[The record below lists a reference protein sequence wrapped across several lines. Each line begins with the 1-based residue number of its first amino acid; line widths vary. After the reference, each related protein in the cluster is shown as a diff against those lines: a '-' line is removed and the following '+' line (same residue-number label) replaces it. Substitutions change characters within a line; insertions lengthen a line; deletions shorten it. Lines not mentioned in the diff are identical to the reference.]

1 MKWIL
6 IILMMITVSCK
17 TKQNVI
23 SSSKMQDSVLYIE
36 KTVIDTI
43 YIQPSTVT
51 ATIPVS
57 QIKDTIIINHS
68 KGQATAKLIIKNGK
82 INCEAY
88 CDSIYKLY
96 LNTTKT
102 YHRSSFNDEN
112 KNITEKQHCNRW
124 FWFALGVLAAFIST
138 IFLGI
143 IIFKFK

>member
-6 IILMMITVSCK
+6 IILIMITVSCK

-51 ATIPVS
+51 ATIPAS
-57 QIKDTIIINHS
+57 QIKDTSIIMHS
-68 KGQATAKLIIKNGK
+68 KGQATAKLIIKNGN

-88 CDSIYKLY
+88 CDSLYKIY

-102 YHRSSFNDEN
+102 YHRSSFNEKN

-124 FWFALGVLAAFIST
+124 FWFALGALTTFIST
-138 IFLGI
+138 IIIGI